1 MEKNV
6 KANAIENELGVDV
19 AKETRRLHEEGSF
32 KRTLEIAQERRTQQ
46 TSSKEGVNQALCE
59 SFREW
64 IRIIWEIED
73 QREEPRYAAQEY
85 ATPSEKMMQY
95 FDDVYRCLDQNG
107 RDILTMILSGELLYP
122 DQLYGKGLFDGVGL
136 MAWRFSLSADYFV
149 PDEVTEV
156 RKKERKSSAHSPMAK
171 YDRINRSAN
180 KFIYMILQT
189 TLFG

>member
-1 MEKNV
+1 MMIKDIESIKNE
-6 KANAIENELGVDV
+6 AIENELGVNV

-46 TSSKEGVNQALCE
+46 ASPKEGINQALCE

-136 MAWRFSLSADYFV
+136 MAWRFSLSADYFI

-156 RKKERKSSAHSPMAK
+156 RKKRAEILRAF
-171 YDRINRSAN
+171 AN
-180 KFIYMILQT
+180 SEI
-189 TLFG
+189 

>member
-64 IRIIWEIED
+64 IRIIW
-73 QREEPRYAAQEY
+73 
-85 ATPSEKMMQY
+85 
-95 FDDVYRCLDQNG
+95 
-107 RDILTMILSGELLYP
+107 
-122 DQLYGKGLFDGVGL
+122 
-136 MAWRFSLSADYFV
+136 
-149 PDEVTEV
+149 
-156 RKKERKSSAHSPMAK
+156 
-171 YDRINRSAN
+171 
-180 KFIYMILQT
+180 
-189 TLFG
+189 